1 MQPSYQTKSTAQLN
15 LCSRNPFKPHSKL
28 KHSSNQLNHLHKS
41 FFHSFFLIKSLT
53 HCFTIK
59 QATLHPI
66 LFLHVSFYPLYTAAA
81 FEDVEFFDMDYK
93 VVVTISQIVG
103 YVISKFMGI
112 KLISELRREERLR
125 FILMSVVM
133 AELSLVFFGLLSAPY
148 NIAAMFL
155 NGLSLG
161 CMWGVIF
168 SFIEGRRMTDILAS
182 LLGVSMVI
190 SSGTAKSAGLYVMNN
205 LHVNEFWMPALIGAV
220 ALPLLALLGYALN
233 RLPQPTEEDIAMK
246 SERATLNGKQR
257 WELFKNFMPFLMMLF
272 VANIAIVVLRDIK
285 EDFLVNIIDVS
296 EYSPW
301 LFAKIDSVV
310 TLIILVV
317 FGLMVFVK
325 DNLKALSILFGLI
338 IMGMIVMSV
347 VSFGQERFQLS
358 PVVWLFVQ
366 SLCLYIAYLTFQT
379 IFFDRFIACFKIHGN
394 VGFFIV
400 TTDFLGYTGTVLVLV
415 LKEFC
420 NPHIDWA
427 VFYNQFA
434 GYVGIFC
441 CITFICSFVYLHQR
455 FRKENGLAVKSN
467 EVLELDTASRNAI
480 TMA

>member
-1 MQPSYQTKSTAQLN
+1 MNNEQQTKN
-15 LCSRNPFKPHSKL
+15 PSRRRLADFLFILWAGGAALLSYSLVYALRKP
-28 KHSSNQLNHLHKS
+28 
-41 FFHSFFLIKSLT
+41 
-53 HCFTIK
+53 
-59 QATLHPI
+59 
-66 LFLHVSFYPLYTAAA
+66 YTAAS
-81 FEDVEFFDMDYK
+81 FENVDVFDMDYK
-93 VVVTISQIVG
+93 VVVTIAQIIG

-112 KLISELRREERLR
+112 KLISELRREERLK
-125 FILMSVVM
+125 FILTSVVM

-190 SSGTAKSAGLYVMNN
+190 SSGMAKSVGLYVMNN

-233 RLPQPTEEDIAMK
+233 RLPEPTEEDIAMK

-257 WELFKNFMPFLMMLF
+257 WELFKNFMPFLIMLF

-285 EDFLVNIIDVS
+285 EDFLVNIIDIS
-296 EYSPW
+296 NYSPW

-310 TLIILVV
+310 TLIILLI
-317 FGLMVFVK
+317 FALMVFVK

-338 IMGMIVMSV
+338 TVGMLMMSV
-347 VSFGQERFQLS
+347 VSFGQEEFQLS
-358 PVVWLFVQ
+358 PIVWLFVQ
-366 SLCLYIAYLTFQT
+366 SLCLYIAYLSFQT

-420 NPHIDWA
+420 NPHIDWG

-441 CITFICSFVYLHQR
+441 CITFVCSFVYLHQR
-455 FRKENGLAVKSN
+455 FRRENGVDFKKT
-467 EVLELDTASRNAI
+467 ETLDLNVTPQNFI
-480 TMA
+480 TIA